1 MKENNSSD
9 EENSNDSQNNNKNNI
24 SNSKDINT
32 NLKSNDII
40 NEKISLNTN
49 KQDDN
54 IDKREDSVLYYLNEK
69 EFEEK
74 NKDEREALI
83 PQKQEKLSNV
93 SNDDEEDS
101 NYNLKNLED
110 IKLGSKI
117 ICPED
122 DCFLE
127 PIIFLES
134 NYFEINYD
142 CGKHQNKMDIMK
154 FVKNSSQKE
163 ELIECSSCN
172 KKYKT
177 IIEEN
182 EKFFICLCGQTF
194 CEACKNKHLSNKKKE
209 EHIMVDYDKK
219 DYICFCSKYL
229 KKYIGFCLRCNKNFC
244 ILCKKEHKKH
254 NNKDFTSLYK
264 LGEIQKKNFK
274 DKIKEQKELI
284 QKFITIVDNW
294 LERTKTFFDI
304 YKKKLQLYWEINNN
318 IFSHYSVA
326 NNYYNEIKNI
336 ENIRF
341 DFGENITNL
350 IKAEN
355 DFKLQNQIIL
365 KILNENIRYKEENN
379 IKKEKIPKLNL
390 IQKDNELNGNVMH
403 ICELKKEELLVL
415 NIKENKKQ
423 ELHVYKIDKKEKG
436 NFKPHIFSVVEDGEI
451 ISLSELKNGHL
462 LMAQKKCF
470 KIIGITKTKTEI
482 NIIQKEKLLFINQII
497 ELINGN
503 LITNSSNKNNIYSV
517 SFWEKNQVSD
527 SYENTKVNIL
537 GESPHMAISLLEINK
552 DSFLILNKEGSDIE
566 QNTYLFLDI
575 YRFNQKENAK
585 EKLNVSHCLRFKIE
599 SKFIKMIKYDE
610 ENIICLFEKGANTIN
625 LISEQKSDLYDL
637 RIKNDNI
644 YKNIEPNSITTILF
658 DICKVP
664 NSKNYFLVSF
674 KEISKKDITC
684 GVKMLQFDLFSHEI
698 RAIDYIYKSKIDISI
713 RCLFPLSNDIIL
725 MGSDKKIELIYG

>member
-1 MKENNSSD
+1 MKERDSS
-9 EENSNDSQNNNKNNI
+9 EEEKSNDSQNNNKNNI
-24 SNSKDINT
+24 RNSQDINT
-32 NLKSNDII
+32 NLQSNDNI
-40 NEKISLNTN
+40 NEKISLNAN
-49 KQDDN
+49 EQDDN
-54 IDKREDSVLYYLNEK
+54 IEKKINLDDDSVLYSLNGNEVG
-69 EFEEK
+69 EE

-83 PQKQEKLSNV
+83 PQKI

-101 NYNLKNLED
+101 YDNLKNLED
-110 IKLGSKI
+110 LKLGSKI

-122 DCFLE
+122 NCFLE

-142 CGKHQNKMDIMK
+142 CGEHQNKMDIMK
-154 FVKNSSQKE
+154 FVKKSSQKE
-163 ELIECSSCN
+163 ELIECSFCK

-177 IIEEN
+177 IKEEN
-182 EKFFICLCGQTF
+182 EILFICLCGQTF
-194 CEACKNKHLSNKKKE
+194 CGTCKKKHLSNNKKE
-209 EHIMVDYDKK
+209 EHIMVEYNKK
-219 DYICFCSKYL
+219 DYICLCSKYL
-229 KKYIGFCLRCNKNFC
+229 KKYIGFCLKCNKNFC
-244 ILCKKEHKKH
+244 ILCKKDHKKH
-254 NNKDFTSLYK
+254 ENKDFTSLYK
-264 LGEIQKKNFK
+264 LGTIQKINFE
-274 DKIKEQKELI
+274 DKIKEQKKLI
-284 QKFITIVDNW
+284 QKFISIIDNW
-294 LERTKTFFDI
+294 LERTKTFIDI

-318 IFSHYSVA
+318 IFRHYSVT
-326 NNYYNEIKNI
+326 NTYYNEIKNI

-350 IKAEN
+350 IKAEK

-365 KILNENIRYKEENN
+365 KILNENIKHKEENN
-379 IKKEKIPKLNL
+379 IKKEKVPK
-390 IQKDNELNGNVMH
+390 ISFITSKDNLNGNVMH

-423 ELHVYKIDKKEKG
+423 ELHAYKIDKKQKG
-436 NFKPHIFSVVEDGEI
+436 NFEPHIFSVVEDGEI

-462 LMAQKKCF
+462 LMVQKKCF

-482 NIIQKEKLLFINQII
+482 NIIQKEKLLFLNQII

-503 LITNSSNKNNIYSV
+503 LISNSSNINNSYSV

-527 SYENTKVNIL
+527 LYENTKVNIL

-552 DSFLILNKEGSDIE
+552 DTFVILNKEGSVID
-566 QNTYLFLDI
+566 QNTHLFLDI

-585 EKLNVSHCLRFKIE
+585 EKLIISHCLRFKIE

-610 ENIICLFEKGANTIN
+610 ENIICLYEKGANAIN
-625 LISEQKSDLYDL
+625 LISEQNSDLYDL
-637 RIKNDNI
+637 RLKNENND
-644 YKNIEPNSITTILF
+644 KNIEPNSIATTLY

-684 GVKMLQFDLFSHEI
+684 GVKMIQFDLFSHEI
-698 RAIDYIYKSKIDISI
+698 RAINYICSSKDISI
-713 RCLFPLSNDIIL
+713 RCLLPLSNDIIL
-725 MGSDKKIELIYG
+725 MGTDKKALLIYG